1 MRVGVIS
8 DTHDNRPKISKA
20 VDVFNN
26 EEVGLVI
33 HAGDFVAPF
42 TSKDLSQLN
51 AKFVAIF
58 GNNDGEKIGLKTALS
73 KVGTI
78 NQGPYEFIYLGK
90 HFVVMHE
97 PSCMDA
103 LASSGKYDVIIYGH
117 THQVDVREGKPLIV
131 NPGECGAWVSGKSTV
146 ALIDLESMSAEVI
159 SL

>member
-1 MRVGVIS
+1 MKVGVIS

-26 EEVGLVI
+26 EEVSLVI

-42 TSKDLSQLN
+42 TSKDLSRLN
-51 AKFVAIF
+51 VKFVAVF

-78 NQGPYEFIYLGK
+78 NQGPHEFIYLGK

-97 PSCMDA
+97 PSCVDA

-131 NPGECGAWVSGKSTV
+131 NPGECGSWVSGKSTV
-146 ALIDLESMSAEVI
+146 ALIDLDSMSAEVI